1 MISID
6 SNIFLLLFL
15 AHFFEIFYDY
25 QKQISELWTLQ
36 KYQSLNPVFYSP
48 ASVLKGIELNISA
61 IIQQFKGSK
70 TNKNELKA
78 KNLILEGIVQNENHI
93 AFRLNVKSPIHF
105 EYLRKKKAEFEKYD
119 GNLSFSMKDRS
130 DRSKS
135 CRVEKKNK
143 KTVKLFLDLFT
154 YVSQKSSSEKKEM
167 GIFRKLLCVSKSF
180 LLEFFTFR
188 QLTIS
193 YEESEIVLKSNDFV
207 RVFGDVFFNVKD
219 KSLRIEPKIVFSS
232 LQNVIRNKTQ
242 HLAFLETK
250 MLFYFGLFMRYWE
263 IRFLKGKHLINLA
276 TKISNIFFQRK
287 KVLIFDHNKIDLQTL
302 NANKSEV
309 KCIVC
314 MERVREIV
322 LKPCNHMLLC
332 ERCLYNLQ
340 ELKCPLCREK
350 IYDIIVVFGEK
361 PK

>member
-1 MISID
+1 
-6 SNIFLLLFL
+6 
-15 AHFFEIFYDY
+15 
-25 QKQISELWTLQ
+25 
-36 KYQSLNPVFYSP
+36 
-48 ASVLKGIELNISA
+48 
-61 IIQQFKGSK
+61 
-70 TNKNELKA
+70 
-78 KNLILEGIVQNENHI
+78 
-93 AFRLNVKSPIHF
+93 
-105 EYLRKKKAEFEKYD
+105 
-119 GNLSFSMKDRS
+119 
-130 DRSKS
+130 
-135 CRVEKKNK
+135 
-143 KTVKLFLDLFT
+143 
-154 YVSQKSSSEKKEM
+154 M
-167 GIFRKLLCVSKSF
+167 GFFRKLLCVSQSF
-180 LLEFFTFR
+180 LLEFFTFK

-250 MLFYFGLFMRYWE
+250 MLFYFGLFMLYWE